1 MSLPELQRRE
11 FVNSILNDLDDTVAN
26 TVEELR
32 SILVGSIPGPIT
44 TVPQDSWNAERF
56 QASPVMPPMP
66 QASFGKN
73 ASTVCRKAST
83 LACLA
88 GPAPE
93 TLCSPWV
100 TI

>member
-32 SILVGSIPGPIT
+32 SILVGSIPGSIT

-56 QASPVMPPMP
+56 QAFAGDATHAAGELWEECLHGLPEGLYARLP
-66 QASFGKN
+66 
-73 ASTVCRKAST
+73 CR
-83 LACLA
+83 ACA
-88 GPAPE
+88 
-93 TLCSPWV
+93 
-100 TI
+100 